1 MFTLPYLCWNFCNK
15 LWFSWIEKYNKIKTK
30 YKYIYFSCNSCHCY
44 LYSNK
49 KNNICSATCN
59 RASDISRK
67 KKQNFAGF
75 SGANSR
81 KNRPISRD
89 FRRKTVKIHWKIGR
103 FLFFFTGKKSK
114 FAEKSADFAEFSRK
128 KVKFRRICRGK
139 FLEKSA
145 DFMGNFVG
153 KLRHETISKKQLIS
167 LDFFGEISLK
177 SINFAS
183 MWPALF
189 NVFFN
194 RDNHLLFQ
202 QQFARE
208 MSGC

>member
-1 MFTLPYLCWNFCNK
+1 MLETDRSSLSQGFWYFA
-15 LWFSWIEKYNKIKTK
+15 EKM
-30 YKYIYFSCNSCHCY
+30 
-44 LYSNK
+44 
-49 KNNICSATCN
+49 
-59 RASDISRK
+59 
-67 KKQNFAGF
+67 QNFAEF

-81 KNRPISRD
+81 KNRPIFSREESQNS
-89 FRRKTVKIHWKIGR
+89 RKNRPICAI
-103 FLFFFTGKKSK
+103 FPGKKSK
-114 FAEKSADFAEFSRK
+114 FVEKSANFAGFSRK
-128 KVKFRRICRGK
+128 NVKFRRIFRGK

-145 DFMGNFVG
+145 DFTGNFVG

-167 LDFFGEISLK
+167 LDFWGEISLK

-202 QQFARE
+202 QQFAWE
-208 MSGC
+208 MSEC

>member
-1 MFTLPYLCWNFCNK
+1 MFSLRKHPFLLALCRRGRFETSHWQGF
-15 LWFSWIEKYNKIKTK
+15 WYFAEKKAKFRGIFRGKFAEK
-30 YKYIYFSCNSCHCY
+30 
-44 LYSNK
+44 
-49 KNNICSATCN
+49 SA
-59 RASDISRK
+59 D
-67 KKQNFAGF
+67 FAGF
-75 SGANSR
+75 SREESQNSL
-81 KNRPISRD
+81 KNRPISGI
-89 FRRKTVKIHWKIGR
+89 FS
-103 FLFFFTGKKSK
+103 GKKSK
-114 FAEKSADFAEFSRK
+114 FAEKSADFAGFSRK
-128 KVKFRRICRGK
+128 KVKFRRIFRGK

-145 DFMGNFVG
+145 DFTGNFVG

-167 LDFFGEISLK
+167 LDFGGEIWLK

-208 MSGC
+208 MSELLKLLTLWLVPSFSQRSSKNAW